1 MTHLLDPCYVD
12 LHTVWVGV
20 LLIWR
25 ILSSQMPVICGAGTF
40 VHLRHID
47 LSHPRIVP
55 HHVQIG
61 VTQQRLQGEDITAT
75 PQIGDGKSMPTMP
88 SSA

>member
-47 LSHPRIVP
+47 LGHPRVVP
-55 HHVQIG
+55 HHVQIR
-61 VTQQRLQGEDITAT
+61 VTQQRLQGEDIPSTA
-75 PQIGDGKSMPTMP
+75 QISNSKGVLAMP

>member
-1 MTHLLDPCYVD
+1 MTHLLDPFSFD
-12 LHTVWVGV
+12 LHPICVGV
-20 LLIWR
+20 MMIWR
-25 ILSSQMPVICGAGTF
+25 ILSSQMPIVGGAGAF